1 MKELTRQ
8 IRKDVKELIEK
19 VGGTEN
25 ILNKHKIELFEKY
38 TTKEERNKFTD
49 RAVEVKTT
57 INNQIDYFR
66 YSKGM

>member
-25 ILNKHKIELFEKY
+25 ILNKHINELTERY
-38 TTKEERNKFTD
+38 TTERDRKMFTE
-49 RAVEVKTT
+49 RMVEVKTT
-57 INNQIDYFR
+57 IKNQIDYFH